1 MTTDRPA
8 GDLGRKLREAR
19 ERKGVSLRQIANSTK
34 IAASVLEGLERN
46 DISRLP
52 GGIFGRG
59 FVRAFASEIGLDPET
74 TIQEFIAQFP
84 DEVVTAGHP
93 QARQF
98 EDREALES
106 DRRMTSTF
114 MWLIALSIPIAAVVV
129 YFTAAGRQLRPEAAD
144 EARVAQSPPPPAS
157 SVAPAGDAAAT
168 GIEQPADGRPA
179 DRGAADQ
186 LTATIAVKRACWVS
200 ATVDDQKQVSRTLQP
215 GDPQTF
221 VIRRQLV
228 LTAGDAEAIT
238 LTINGASARP
248 LGKPGQV
255 VTTRLTPANFK
266 EYLAA
271 P

>member
-1 MTTDRPA
+1 MDRPA

-34 IAASVLEGLERN
+34 IAVSVLEGLERN

-52 GGIFGRG
+52 GGIFGRA
-59 FVRAFASEIGLDPET
+59 FVRSFASEIGLDPEA

-114 MWLIALSIPIAAVVV
+114 MWLIALSMPIAAVVV
-129 YFTAAGRQLRPEAAD
+129 YFTAAGRQPRPEAA
-144 EARVAQSPPPPAS
+144 EAPIARSAPPPAP
-157 SVAPAGDAAAT
+157 SVTPPGDPAAT
-168 GIEQPADGRPA
+168 GIEQPSDGRPA
-179 DRGAADQ
+179 EAAAAGQ
-186 LTATIAVKRACWVS
+186 LTATVAVKRTCWVS
-200 ATVDDQKQVSRTLQP
+200 ATVDDEKQVSRTLQP

-221 VIRRQLV
+221 VVRRELV